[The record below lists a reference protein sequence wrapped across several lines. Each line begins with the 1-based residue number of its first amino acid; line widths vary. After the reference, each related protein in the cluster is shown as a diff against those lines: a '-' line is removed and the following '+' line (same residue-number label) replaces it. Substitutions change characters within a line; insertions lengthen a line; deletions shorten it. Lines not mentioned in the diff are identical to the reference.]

1 MSCGTSLGYRG
12 KVGGAISLMLF
23 YYSGRYSIEINRAPA
38 GNFVLIEGVDA
49 TITKT
54 ATITQI
60 SGCDE
65 VRGERS

>member
-1 MSCGTSLGYRG
+1 
-12 KVGGAISLMLF
+12 MLF

-65 VRGERS
+65 VRGDRS